1 MLSLER
7 IRKNKQIKET
17 EEQKRKENYKSPS
30 GSVIIGRFMKSY
42 QLQIINEF
50 SKENNLSESKTNELI
65 TRFHKLNYYMPIVT
79 RYHKNER
86 VFLENSL
93 PSLS

>member
-7 IRKNKQIKET
+7 IRKNEQIKESD
-17 EEQKRKENYKSPS
+17 EQHRKENYKSPS

-50 SKENNLSESKTNELI
+50 SKETNLSDSKTTELI
-65 TRFHKLNYYMPIVT
+65 SSVHKLNYYMPIVT
-79 RYHKNER
+79 RYIKNER
-86 VFLENSL
+86 DFLENS
-93 PSLS
+93 SHSNT